1 MKSILKI
8 VQKVF
13 LIVVF
18 IQNNNLK
25 AQNVSLFPL
34 GPESYSVSKFQF
46 SVGPKFYT
54 NNEFQ
59 EVYQSYKDNRPW
71 LTNADNFSGE
81 LMNFRLGI
89 MEDHEKY
96 FIIYSIEYGYHNL
109 SASGVQPFDNKL
121 STRQIKFRN
130 FEGSMEWNWKFE
142 KLLLKSLGLGVS
154 LNRHKYVLSRVVPE
168 GGFLSYQRSYH
179 NYALG
184 FDAIYI
190 LQLIKYK
197 LISLDFQVNYHQSV
211 TKIPVK
217 ILAEHLNVLNRV
229 DNSFYPN
236 QLLAFINL
244 NIEL

>member
-13 LIVVF
+13 LFCIF
-18 IQNNNLK
+18 LQSNNLK
-25 AQNVSLFPL
+25 AQNVSLFPI

-46 SVGPKFYT
+46 SVGPKFYI

-71 LTNADNFSGE
+71 LTNADNFIGE
-81 LMNFRLGI
+81 LMNFRIGI
-89 MEDHEKY
+89 KEDHEKY
-96 FIIYSIEYGYHNL
+96 FVIYSMEYGYRNL

-130 FEGSMEWNWKFE
+130 LKGGMEWNWKFE

-154 LNRHKYVLSRVVPE
+154 FVRHKYILSREVPY
-168 GGFLSYQRSYH
+168 GGLLSYQKSYY

-197 LISLDFQVNYHQSV
+197 LISADFQVNYHQSA

-217 ILAEHLNVLNRV
+217 NLAEHLNVLNRV